1 MVDSFEKSTRCDCC
15 TGNGVDIASIILNC
29 ERLRSAYDRMG
40 YGGEPF
46 AHSCAEAGSLL
57 MFEYAVAR
65 EVSFVVE
72 ADDYGYVTAEA
83 VVAVCF
89 YGDSN
94 RFASKGSLIE
104 RQAI

>member
-1 MVDSFEKSTRCDCC
+1 MVDCVKKSTRCDCGA
-15 TGNGVDIASIILNC
+15 GNSVDVASVILNC

-40 YGGEPF
+40 CGGEPF

-72 ADDYGYVTAEA
+72 ADDYGGKNRSLALRLVLSLKSKSSGFTASHA
-83 VVAVCF
+83 
-89 YGDSN
+89 
-94 RFASKGSLIE
+94 
-104 RQAI
+104 